1 MSEKKRS
8 SMSIPEMGRYL
19 GIGKTMSYWLC
30 SQGWFDVITVG
41 TNPKTRKMRV
51 MIDSFEK
58 WYQSQSR
65 FKKVMDEIP
74 VGGTFPRK
82 KADKTVNGNSEP
94 DSEQL

>member
-51 MIDSFEK
+51 LIDSFEK

-65 FKKVMDEIP
+65 YKKVMDEIP

-82 KADKTVNGNSEP
+82 RVDKMVNGISEP

>member
-1 MSEKKRS
+1 MAEKKRS
-8 SMSIPEMGRYL
+8 SMSVPEMGRYL

-30 SQGWFDVITVG
+30 SQGWFDIITVG

-51 MIDSFEK
+51 MIDSFEE

-74 VGGTFPRK
+74 VGGSFSHK
-82 KADKTVNGNSEP
+82 KEEIPTDGVSDP
-94 DSEQL
+94 DSGQS